1 METQGCV
8 PFKED
13 TNMTMQNLWRP
24 LGLCTLA
31 AALWIGAP
39 VQANA
44 DVSGA
49 TPGVMLV
56 ARNDQQYNGD
66 QGMNAPAPHKKDA
79 RGLKGAKAP
88 KAPKA
93 GHNVKPAPHKDP
105 KGNAYG
111 QHAGPKNG
119 KAPQAGRPGDNK
131 GPRNDKMARP
141 HGKNPNGDRMAR
153 PNGKNPN
160 GDRMAR
166 PNDNRPGA
174 RPDAQHRAPQRAPQ
188 RVDGEVTN

>member
-39 VQANA
+39 VPASA

-93 GHNVKPAPHKDP
+93 GHNVKPAPKKAA
-105 KGNAYG
+105 KGSAYG
-111 QHAGPKNG
+111 QHAGAKNG
-119 KAPQAGRPGDNK
+119 KAPQVGRPGNK
-131 GPRNDKMARP
+131 GPRNDQMA
-141 HGKNPNGDRMAR
+141 GPNGKQPKGAKVAR
-153 PNGKNPN
+153 PNGK
-160 GDRMAR
+160 R
-166 PNDNRPGA
+166 PE
-174 RPDAQHRAPQRAPQ
+174 AQQRAPQRAPQ
-188 RVDGEVTN
+188 RPDGEVTN

>member
-1 METQGCV
+1 
-8 PFKED
+8 
-13 TNMTMQNLWRP
+13 MTMQNLWRP

-56 ARNDQQYNGD
+56 ARNDQQYNGGQD
-66 QGMNAPAPHKKDA
+66 VNAPHKKDA
-79 RGLKGAKAP
+79 KGLKAAKGP

-93 GHNVKPAPHKDP
+93 GYNGKPAPQKAP

-111 QHAGPKNG
+111 KYDGQKNG
-119 KAPQAGRPGDNK
+119 KAPQAGRPGNK
-131 GPRNDKMARP
+131 GPRNDQMA
-141 HGKNPNGDRMAR
+141 G
-153 PNGKNPN
+153 PNGKQPK
-160 GDRMAR
+160 GGKVAR
-166 PNDNRPGA
+166 PNDKRPGV
-174 RPDAQHRAPQRAPQ
+174 RPDAQHRAPQRGPQ
-188 RVDGEVTN
+188 RVEGDVNN

>member
-1 METQGCV
+1 
-8 PFKED
+8 
-13 TNMTMQNLWRP
+13 MTMQNLWRP

-44 DVSGA
+44 DVSRNE
-49 TPGVMLV
+49 PGVMLV
-56 ARNDQQYNGD
+56 ARNDQQYNGGQD
-66 QGMNAPAPHKKDA
+66 VNAPHKRDA
-79 RGLKGAKAP
+79 KGLKGAKAP

-93 GHNVKPAPHKDP
+93 GYNGKPAPQKDP

-111 QHAGPKNG
+111 KYDGQKNG
-119 KAPQAGRPGDNK
+119 KAPHAGRPGDNK

-141 HGKNPNGDRMAR
+141 NGKQPKGDRMAR
-153 PNGKNPN
+153 PNDKNPN

-166 PNDNRPGA
+166 PNDNRPGK
-174 RPDAQHRAPQRAPQ
+174 RPEAPRRAPQRIEGD
-188 RVDGEVTN
+188 VNN